1 MHREE
6 RAPSSV
12 TDRGPQSSVAGFRR
26 QRSSQLTLIM
36 ALDGGDGSLSRE
48 PARIAN
54 ERSDGIEITPFSPPA
69 RKRVARNGDASQAG
83 FSLAAAVLCN
93 THPYFEC

>member
-26 QRSSQLTLIM
+26 HLSSQFTLIM
-36 ALDGGDGSLSRE
+36 ALGGGDGSLARE
-48 PARIAN
+48 PARIVN
-54 ERSDGIEITPFSPPA
+54 ERSGGIEITPFS
-69 RKRVARNGDASQAG
+69 
-83 FSLAAAVLCN
+83 LL
-93 THPYFEC
+93 